1 MNALQ
6 GISSVHDLESWKIA
20 IGVVGLGI
28 SVALTVVGWGLA
40 SWSKRLEGMGE
51 KIDSRLCRMEEAGER
66 RWTDIERKMDR
77 HETRIHDLHVQV
89 ERRVTMLEARF
100 VAHNPHAGNLE

>member
-1 MNALQ
+1 
-6 GISSVHDLESWKIA
+6 VHDLESWKIA
-20 IGVVGLGI
+20 IGVIGVGI

-40 SWSKRLEGMGE
+40 SWSKRLSEMGNQ
-51 KIDSRLCRMEEAGER
+51 IDSRLSRMEEAGDR
-66 RWTDIERKMDR
+66 RWGDIERKMDR

-100 VAHNPHAGNLE
+100 VAHNPHAGSV